1 MKTSRREDVR
11 LLVALRA
18 EAGKYD
24 AISELKMSR
33 CTAFMVHGR
42 IVACAGDNL
51 IALRL
56 TELSVTA
63 LLHTPGSRRFQ
74 PYGRA
79 PLRHWVAFAE
89 TSPAF
94 ASLEQLFEEAV
105 AFAQEQFNP
114 AIGSAFA
121 EKRE

>member
-11 LLVALRA
+11 LLLALRA

-33 CTAFMVHGR
+33 CTAFVVHGQ
-42 IVACAGDNL
+42 IMACAGDNL
-51 IALRL
+51 IALKL
-56 TELSVTA
+56 PELSVAA
-63 LLHTPGSRRFQ
+63 LLHTSGCRRFQ

-79 PLRHWVAFAE
+79 SLRHWVAFSE

-94 ASLEQLFEEAV
+94 DSLEQLFKEAV
-105 AFAQEQFNP
+105 AFALESH
-114 AIGSAFA
+114 GD
-121 EKRE
+121 KC

>member
-74 PYGRA
+74 PYGRPHYDTGL
-79 PLRHWVAFAE
+79 PLR
-89 TSPAF
+89 
-94 ASLEQLFEEAV
+94 
-105 AFAQEQFNP
+105 
-114 AIGSAFA
+114 
-121 EKRE
+121 KRVQHLLRSNSCSRRL

>member
-1 MKTSRREDVR
+1 M
-11 LLVALRA
+11 LVALRA

-105 AFAQEQFNP
+105 AFAQESQGDRQCRTNAP
-114 AIGSAFA
+114 ATAL
-121 EKRE
+121 